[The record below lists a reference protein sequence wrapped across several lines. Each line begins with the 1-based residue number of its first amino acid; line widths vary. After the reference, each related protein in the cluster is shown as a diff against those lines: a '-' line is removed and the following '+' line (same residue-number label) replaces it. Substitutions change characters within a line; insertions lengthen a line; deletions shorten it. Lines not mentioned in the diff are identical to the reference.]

1 MSNGLSGVMIILI
14 LVGVIFGAGYLT
26 AMNDGKTSN
35 TICEAALRQSVSTNV
50 TAVPQA
56 TQAVALAA
64 TVDQLKQRVAI
75 VEQENT
81 DLALRNAV
89 QATRIAS
96 FADTTIPMTGEETST
111 TWDPQYTI
119 LIGLLGLAIFGVGG
133 ITGTLWAGH
142 ARRNETAASRAAETN
157 VYATEGLN
165 VVTVRMNRAE
175 ARRYVR
181 EQARRNN
188 R

>member
-1 MSNGLSGVMIILI
+1 MSNGLSGVMIILT

-26 AMNDGKTSN
+26 ATDDAKTSN
-35 TICEAALRQSVSTNV
+35 TICEAALRQSVTTNA

-64 TVDQLKQRVAI
+64 TVEQLKQRVA
-75 VEQENT
+75 VAEQENK
-81 DLALRNAV
+81 DLVLQNAV
-89 QATRIAS
+89 QATQIAS
-96 FADTTIPMTGEETST
+96 YADTTIPLTGEEPPA

-142 ARRNETAASRAAETN
+142 AGRNETPVARAVKTN
-157 VYATEGLN
+157 ENANEDPN
-165 VVTVRMNRAE
+165 VVMVRMNRAE

-181 EQARRNN
+181 EQARRNH